1 MNLMFKEKIKSARKE
16 LGLTQVEFSK
26 RVGISRS
33 YLAEIERGSIKGSIS
48 LISKLSNAT
57 NKSMFYFM
65 DNEIVTINSY
75 DILDKTI
82 KILYDNKEISDEGIM
97 TEWAKEMLLKVLE
110 KEVPLKIERL
120 KKQ

>member
-1 MNLMFKEKIKSARKE
+1 MNLMFKDKVKSARKE

-33 YLAEIERGSIKGSIS
+33 YLAEIERGSIKGSVS

-97 TEWAKEMLLKVLE
+97 TEWAKEILLKVLE

>member
-1 MNLMFKEKIKSARKE
+1 MFKEKIKSARKE